1 MKKTIGQAFG
11 ELRADRGLTMQE
23 VADRCGLVLTT
34 VSKIERDK
42 PTRWETVHLAISAGM
57 DIKPGQSKYK
67 ALHKLWLKHRAEKA
81 ESHAPGFGSKTL
93 TKHAVEATRKFRI
106 LIRELNPAQTK
117 VVLDAAQR
125 SARRIK

>member
-1 MKKTIGQAFG
+1 MEKTIGQAFG
-11 ELRADRGLTMQE
+11 ELRSDRGLTMQE

-42 PTRWETVHLAISAGM
+42 PTRWETVHLALSAGM
-57 DIKPGQSKYK
+57 NIKPGQVKYK
-67 ALHKLWLKHRAEKA
+67 ALHKLWLVHRAEKA

-117 VVLDAAQR
+117 TVLDAVKRATK
-125 SARRIK
+125 RIS